1 MSICYYC
8 ISLSCSSHSSL
19 VMIFRARVC
28 TKIIISTNISPLYT
42 FSGRLDL
49 ANHKPGSSYKN
60 QKRLQYCTLQAAPG
74 QKWILDSGQDVLL
87 QFMSCVCYN
96 DYTVHISHTLLQ
108 WILSS
113 LLHLYYND
121 YTVQKIPDLKYL
133 VKCLKTN
140 AFSTIEWHFNLVQDV
155 IGYQ

>member
-1 MSICYYC
+1 MSIKVCYYR
-8 ISLSCSSHSSL
+8 ISVSCSLHSSL
-19 VMIFRARVC
+19 VMIFRAHVC

-60 QKRLQYCTLQAAPG
+60 QKRLQYCTQPAPG
-74 QKWILDSGQDVLL
+74 QLWILGSGQDVLL

-113 LLHLYYND
+113 LLHVYYND

-133 VKCLKTN
+133 VKCLKNQCIFQPLTD
-140 AFSTIEWHFNLVQDV
+140 IL
-155 IGYQ
+155 ILYKML

>member
-1 MSICYYC
+1 
-8 ISLSCSSHSSL
+8 
-19 VMIFRARVC
+19 MIFRAYVC

-96 DYTVHISHTLLQ
+96 DYTVHISHTLLHVKPALMI
-108 WILSS
+108 IL
-113 LLHLYYND
+113 
-121 YTVQKIPDLKYL
+121 TVQKIPDLKYL

-140 AFSTIEWHFNLVQDV
+140 AFSTIE
-155 IGYQ
+155 